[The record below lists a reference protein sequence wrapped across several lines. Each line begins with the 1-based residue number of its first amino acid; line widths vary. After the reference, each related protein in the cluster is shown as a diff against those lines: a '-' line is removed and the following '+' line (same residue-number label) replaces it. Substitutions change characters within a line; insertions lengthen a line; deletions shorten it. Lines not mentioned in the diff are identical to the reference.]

1 MKQIYLLSL
10 ACMLSTGALAQQV
23 IRGTVRDSLTKAP
36 IPGATIKV
44 INGTGG
50 VTANDKGE
58 FELRVPANA
67 QLRISSI
74 GFEAVLIPAAAVVKP
89 IMLTTAAQMLQMPV
103 VVGYGTRQRSAVTTS
118 ISSID
123 SRKLAPENNI
133 VSDVGKALQGRV
145 AGVFVATSSGAPGS
159 TPNILIR
166 GVQSNRAQDANPL
179 IVIDGLVMEGSGIS
193 LNSIN
198 PQDIETI
205 DVLKDAASAAIYGAR
220 GSSGVIIIT
229 TKKGKQGQKP
239 FFSVNAYTGFN
250 NVPTTRR
257 MLNTTEYAS
266 AFNDSRNNRIS
277 DIDAQLAN
285 PGGLTPVQI
294 SQLQN
299 ERTRL
304 NGQVTGLK
312 MADRSTDWIDKVKHH
327 NAPLNNIQASMSG
340 GGEKTNYYMSLG
352 RYSEIASIGTGRF
365 ERYTAKIDVSQQ
377 VKDWLRIMGNINL
390 TQSVS
395 KDNSYPLVNAFNAR
409 PDTPEE
415 PVRNADGSL
424 GYYVGQQQH
433 PLGDMSENRNKNRT
447 QTWFG
452 NLAAEL
458 KLHKNLQFR
467 SAFAANKYNTFNRDY
482 QSPLGYL
489 GQFQKGYLRTS
500 GSDNINYNFDSYF
513 TYTNRWSKLGLN
525 ATAGYTFYSIET
537 NGFGYEVNNFP
548 RVDVITGGGAASAY
562 GNTGSIGSFNG
573 NYLETSE
580 AYFGRLAFDWDNKY
594 MLGASLRTD
603 GSSKLRKDNRYSWF
617 PSVSAGWDV
626 AQEAFM
632 QDQQLFQFFKLRSS
646 YGISGNI
653 RAVSNF
659 NTQHLMQA
667 TSNLGEP
674 ALRFRDVIGNPNIRW
689 EETKQF
695 DAGIDVG
702 MFNNRVTLTVDY
714 YNKSTTGLLSTRFVP
729 WEFGAQTM
737 PYNIGDIR
745 NKGFDV
751 ELAVSSNRNAA
762 LSWKVE
768 TNLNFNRNKIQAL
781 SDSVL
786 SYGTFIFG
794 GPQSQARV
802 GQAVGSVQVYNSLGV
817 DPQTGDMIYE
827 DLNKDGKW
835 DSKDYIY
842 VPIALPKFTGGTT
855 LSAGYK
861 GVSVEALFSYVVGN
875 KIYDYYEQS
884 LRNYD
889 LDWFGAMP
897 NKFDIVNKR
906 WRKPGDATDVPR
918 AIAGVH
924 GAGKTIDW
932 NYRPSTQFIYDA
944 SYLRLRNLTVAYMLP
959 KRLLD
964 KATISRCKVYVA
976 AQNLFTITKYI
987 GFDPESANNSGILS
1001 SNLPNPRSMVLGVD
1015 LSF

>member
-1 MKQIYLLSL
+1 MKHVYLLFL
-10 ACMLSTGALAQQV
+10 ACMLSMGAYAQQV
-23 IRGTVRDSLTKAP
+23 IKGTVRDSLTKAP
-36 IPGATIKV
+36 IPGATIRV
-44 INGTGG
+44 VNGSGG

-74 GFEAVLIPAAAVVKP
+74 GFESVLIPATAVMRP

-103 VVGYGTRQRSAVTTS
+103 VIGYGTRQRTAVTTS

-133 VSDVGKALQGRV
+133 VSDVGKALQGRIP
-145 AGVFVATSSGAPGS
+145 GVFVASTSGAPGS
-159 TPNILIR
+159 TPNIQIR
-166 GVQSNRAQDANPL
+166 GVQSARAQDANPL
-179 IVIDGLVMEGSGIS
+179 IVIDGLVMEGPGIS
-193 LNSIN
+193 LSSIN

-229 TKKGKQGQKP
+229 TKKGKHGQKP
-239 FFSVNAYTGFN
+239 YFSVNAYTGFN

-257 MLNTTEYAS
+257 MLNSSEYAS
-266 AFNDSRNNRIS
+266 AFNDSRNNRIT

-285 PGGLTPVQI
+285 PGSLTPVQI

-299 ERTRL
+299 ERNRL
-304 NGQVTGLK
+304 SSQVADLK
-312 MADRSTDWIDKVKHH
+312 MADRSTDWIDRVKNH

-340 GGEKTNYYMSLG
+340 GGEKSTYYMSLG
-352 RYSEIASIGTGRF
+352 RYAETGAIGTGRF

-377 VKDWLRIMGNINL
+377 VNNWLRLMGNINL

-395 KDNSYPLVNAFNAR
+395 KDNSYPLVSAFNAR

-424 GYYVGQQQH
+424 GYYIGQQNH
-433 PLGDMSENRNKNRT
+433 PLGEMMENRNKNRT

-489 GQFQKGYLRTS
+489 GKFQNGYLKTG
-500 GSDNINYNFDSYF
+500 GSDNFNYNFDSYF
-513 TYTNRWSKLGLN
+513 TYTNRWNKLGLTG
-525 ATAGYTFYSIET
+525 TAGYTFYSIEN
-537 NGFGYEVNNFP
+537 NGWGYDLNGFP
-548 RVDVITGGGAASAY
+548 RVDVITGGAAGSAY
-562 GNTGSIGSFNG
+562 GSTGAIGSLNG
-573 NYLETSE
+573 NSLETSE
-580 AYFGRLAFDWDNKY
+580 AYFGRLSFDWDNKY

-617 PSVSAGWDV
+617 PSVSAGWDL
-626 AQEAFM
+626 AQEGFM
-632 QDQQLFQFFKLRSS
+632 QDQKLFQFLKLRSS

-653 RAVSNF
+653 RAVANF
-659 NTQHLMQA
+659 ATQHLMQA

-674 ALRFRDVIGNPNIRW
+674 ALRARDQVGNPNIRW

-695 DAGIDVG
+695 DAGIDIG
-702 MFNNRVTLTVDY
+702 MFNNRVTLTADY
-714 YNKSTTGLLSTRFVP
+714 YNKSTTGLLSIRNIP
-729 WEFGAQTM
+729 WEFGAQSL
-737 PYNIGDIR
+737 PFNIGDIR
-745 NKGFDV
+745 NKGFDL
-751 ELAVSSNRNAA
+751 ELAVSSARNA
-762 LSWKVE
+762 LVSWKVE
-768 TNLNFNRNKIQAL
+768 TNLNFNRNEIIAL

-802 GQAVGSVQVYNSLGV
+802 GQSVGSVQVYNSLGV
-817 DPQTGDMIYE
+817 DPNTGDMIYE
-827 DLNKDGKW
+827 DRNKDGKW
-835 DSKDYIY
+835 DAKDYIF

-861 GVSVEALFSYVVGN
+861 GVSVEALFSYVVGT

-889 LDWFGAMP
+889 LDWFGVMP
-897 NKFDIVNKR
+897 NKFDVVNKR
-906 WRKPGDATDVPR
+906 WRKPGDVTDVPR
-918 AIAGVH
+918 AVAGPH
-924 GAGKTIDW
+924 GAGKTADW

-964 KATISRCKVYVA
+964 MATITRCKVYVA

-987 GFDPESANNSGILS
+987 GFDPEAASNSGIVS